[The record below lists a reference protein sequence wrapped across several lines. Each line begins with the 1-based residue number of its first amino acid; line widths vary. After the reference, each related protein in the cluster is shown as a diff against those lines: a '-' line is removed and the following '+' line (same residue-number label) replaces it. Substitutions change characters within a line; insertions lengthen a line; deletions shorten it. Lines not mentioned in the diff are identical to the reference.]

1 MFSGFRCQSI
11 EIEFGDLRF
20 IHDTTVVEGRF
31 DLDAEIRTGVDF
43 VLDQS
48 DFGNEF
54 DAPFL
59 SDMRCKLKEKIALC
73 KRQNFCLPLIYQTST
88 SQAPKTKQALTARAE
103 AQSRRQYK
111 GR

>member
-31 DLDAEIRTGVDF
+31 DLDAEIRAGVDF

-48 DFGNEF
+48 DFRNEF

-59 SDMRCKLKEKIALC
+59 SDMRCKLKGKIFC
-73 KRQNFCLPLIYQTST
+73 KRPNFHLPLIYQTWT
-88 SQAPKTKQALTARAE
+88 SQGPKTKQALTARAE
-103 AQSRRQYK
+103 AQSRRQYT